1 MEHNPFYDSPEW
13 KRKRH
18 DILERDHFECYHCR
32 ARGRYTRAVIV
43 HHVRHLEDA
52 PELALSDTYTD
63 GRGAVHRQLISVCR
77 DCHETVC
84 HPERLRHTAPPEPVT
99 AERWD

>member
-1 MEHNPFYDSPEW
+1 MEHNSFYDSREW
-13 KRKRH
+13 KRKRRE
-18 DILERDHFECYHCR
+18 ILERDHFECCCCR

-52 PELALSDTYTD
+52 PELALSDTYVD
-63 GRGAVHRQLISVCR
+63 GCGAVHRQLISVCR

-84 HPERLRHTAPPEPVT
+84 HPERLRRTALPEPVT